1 MGDIDGPL
9 VANHVYRELFNGEGD
24 LLDPE
29 TIPYALDAAVAALRA
44 SGLSPARWACYVHI
58 GA

>member
-9 VANHVYRELFNGEGD
+9 VASHVYRELFQGNND
-24 LLDPE
+24 LLDPDA
-29 TIPYALDAAVAALRA
+29 IPYALDTAIAELRA
-44 SGLSPARWACYVHI
+44 SGIAPARWACYIHM